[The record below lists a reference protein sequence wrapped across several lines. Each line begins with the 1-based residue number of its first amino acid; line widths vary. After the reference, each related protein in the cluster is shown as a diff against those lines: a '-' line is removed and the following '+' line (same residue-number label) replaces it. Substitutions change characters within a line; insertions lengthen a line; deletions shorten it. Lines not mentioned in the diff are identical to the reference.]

1 MPIAVSSV
9 TDEVE
14 SEHKMTPQEKGH
26 KSMQSGMS
34 PQERG
39 RRGAAARWSQARES
53 GTNVSAARDYSGS
66 EPGELGEATGEIPS
80 EDVGSGDKTQSP
92 VSSPR
97 RMTPHERG
105 VKGAQAR
112 WAKQKTVDQQ

>member
-1 MPIAVSSV
+1 MSSV
-9 TDEVE
+9 TQEVE

-53 GTNVSAARDYSGS
+53 GTEVPAAQEYSGS
-66 EPGELGEATGEIPS
+66 EPGSSELEATGEIPL
-80 EDVGSGDKTQSP
+80 DDLGSGDKPQAP
-92 VSSPR
+92 ISSPR

-112 WAKQKTVDQQ
+112 WSKQKNVDQP